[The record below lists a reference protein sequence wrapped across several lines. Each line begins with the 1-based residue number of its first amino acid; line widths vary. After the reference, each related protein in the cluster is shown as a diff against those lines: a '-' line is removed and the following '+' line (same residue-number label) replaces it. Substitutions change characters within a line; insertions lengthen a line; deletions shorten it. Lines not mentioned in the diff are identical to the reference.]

1 MTFGERVRELREE
14 RHISQ
19 RELAAMTGIDFT
31 YISKIETG
39 KNAPPSMKSIHAIAL
54 ALSVDEYD
62 LIELA
67 GKTTV
72 QVYRSLTQRAYA
84 LLHAMNQTGNS
95 IVDHS
100 GIEAWLK
107 DAKRVISEY

>member
-1 MTFGERVRELREE
+1 MQFGERVRELREE

-19 RELAAMTGIDFT
+19 RELAAMTGVDFT

-39 KNAPPSMKSIHAIAL
+39 KNAPPSMKAIHSIAIAL
-54 ALSVDEYD
+54 SADEHD

-67 GKTTV
+67 GKTTI
-72 QVYRSLTQRAYA
+72 QVYRNLAQRAYA
-84 LLHAMNQTGNS
+84 LLHVMSQTGDRV
-95 IVDHS
+95 VDHS
-100 GIEAWLK
+100 EVEKWLV